1 MRTESKTILD
11 VCCGGRMWWHD
22 KEDARAVYMD
32 KREVDTTLC
41 DGRVFRVSPDI
52 IGDFCKLPYDD
63 SSYSLV
69 LFDPPHLKTVG
80 KNAWVA
86 KKYGILGDNWRDDL
100 TRGFAEC
107 FRVLKPLGTLV
118 FKWSEVQIK
127 LSEILKL
134 TPEKPVILHKKQK
147 THFVIFQ
154 KSALKGGE

>member
-1 MRTESKTILD
+1 MESKTILD

-32 KREVDTTLC
+32 KRELDTTLC
-41 DGRVFRVSPDI
+41 DGRVFRVAPDI
-52 IGDFCKLPYDD
+52 VADFRQLPFAD
-63 SSYSLV
+63 SSFSMV

-80 KNAWVA
+80 ENSWSA
-86 KKYGILGDNWRDDL
+86 KKYGILGDSWQQDL
-100 TRGFAEC
+100 RQGFSEC

-154 KSALKGGE
+154 KESEVRK

>member
-1 MRTESKTILD
+1 MITEKSILD

-22 KEDARAVYMD
+22 KNDARAIYLD
-32 KREVDTTLC
+32 KRELDTTLC
-41 DGRVFRVSPDI
+41 DGRVFRVSPDT
-52 IGDFCKLPYDD
+52 IGDFRKLPYDD

-80 KNAWVA
+80 KNAWFA

-100 TRGFAEC
+100 TQGFAEC
-107 FRVLKPLGTLV
+107 FRVLKPRGTLV

-147 THFVIFQ
+147 THFVIF
-154 KSALKGGE
+154 LKDSK